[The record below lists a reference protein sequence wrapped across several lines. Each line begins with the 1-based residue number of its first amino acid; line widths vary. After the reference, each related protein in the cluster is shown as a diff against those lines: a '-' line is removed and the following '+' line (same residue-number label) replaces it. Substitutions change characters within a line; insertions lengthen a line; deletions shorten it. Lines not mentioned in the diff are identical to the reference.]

1 MRFFCGC
8 VCASKTKWAPVPE
21 REPRGGRR
29 ARGAR
34 GMREIGTD
42 PAPEEKTE
50 NLYFFFSHTLVF
62 LLYTPKA
69 VKKATAYSLH
79 ASW

>member
-1 MRFFCGC
+1 MAVC
-8 VCASKTKWAPVPE
+8 VLPKPNGLPSPKPE

-69 VKKATAYSLH
+69 VKKATANTPVGK
-79 ASW
+79 AV

>member
-1 MRFFCGC
+1 
-8 VCASKTKWAPVPE
+8 
-21 REPRGGRR
+21 
-29 ARGAR
+29 
-34 GMREIGTD
+34 MREIGTD

-69 VKKATAYSLH
+69 VKKLKYTPVGKAV
-79 ASW
+79 